1 MDLISEQ
8 ISLQELTKKER
19 LDLILDVRKRRRD
32 RSQASYKKKAK
43 PKRTQKMLAGLN
55 DEQLHLLLNTLRT
68 EK

>member
-8 ISLQELTKKER
+8 TNLQTLTEKDR
-19 LDLILDVRKRRRD
+19 LDLILDVRKRRRE
-32 RSQASYKKKAK
+32 RSQSKFNKKSK